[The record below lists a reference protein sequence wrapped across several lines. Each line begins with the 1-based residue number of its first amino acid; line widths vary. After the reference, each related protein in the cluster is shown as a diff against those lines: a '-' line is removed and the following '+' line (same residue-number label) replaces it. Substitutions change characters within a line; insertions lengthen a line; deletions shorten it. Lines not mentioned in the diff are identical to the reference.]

1 MLYNEKLTP
10 KTVFIMSKVMF
21 DYTKS
26 VLERVSFNPILFCK
40 ELEKAIKALLPYEL
54 DQLKEWL
61 LDFTVEKPE
70 LKQCL
75 IIVNS

>member
-1 MLYNEKLTP
+1 
-10 KTVFIMSKVMF
+10 MF

-26 VLERVSFNPILFCK
+26 VLERVSFDPLLFCK
-40 ELEKAIKALLPYEL
+40 ELEKAIKSLLPYEMDL
-54 DQLKEWL
+54 LREWL
-61 LDFTVEKPE
+61 LTFTIEKPE

>member
-1 MLYNEKLTP
+1 
-10 KTVFIMSKVMF
+10 MF

-26 VLERVSFNPILFCK
+26 VLERVSFDPSLFCK
-40 ELEKAIKALLPYEL
+40 ELEKAVKALLPYEL
-54 DQLKEWL
+54 DQLREWL
-61 LDFTVEKPE
+61 LTFTVEKPE